1 MFGVVKKF
9 AVHVIPGIL
18 KPLRVLWNEVIGFVF
33 VVLGVVF
40 GISAY
45 RRFRDFDGEFSS
57 LLTLAGAAIFVLMLI
72 LYGVSSFWRARKI
85 SRS

>member
-1 MFGVVKKF
+1 MFGVARKF

-18 KPLRVLWNEVIGFVF
+18 KPLRVLWNEMIGFVF

-40 GISAY
+40 GFSAY
-45 RRFRDFDGEFSS
+45 RRFKDFDGDLSS
-57 LLTLAGAAIFVLMLI
+57 LFALGGAAIFVLMLI

>member
-1 MFGVVKKF
+1 MFAVAKKF
-9 AVHVIPGIL
+9 ATHVIPGIV

-40 GISAY
+40 GFSAF
-45 RRFRDFDGEFSS
+45 RRFRDFDGELSS
-57 LLTLAGAAIFVLMLI
+57 FLALAGTAIFVLILI

>member
-9 AVHVIPGIL
+9 AVHVIPGVV
-18 KPLRVLWNEVIGFVF
+18 KPLRILWNEMIGFVF
-33 VVLGVVF
+33 LVLGVVF
-40 GISAY
+40 GLSAY
-45 RRFRDFDGEFSS
+45 RRFRESDGEFPS
-57 LLTLAGAAIFVLMLI
+57 LLTLAGAAIFVLILI